1 MKTENFYSAETYATN
16 LNLLKNKDTVSVE
29 KIKDYIKKSPDI
41 LKVLLEYI
49 KEIESL
55 PIAVGDAVYCKDK
68 VVRIVYSL
76 MWITENGETKISK
89 VVLTDVEGYKEIHN
103 IDTLKKLK

>member
-1 MKTENFYSAETYATN
+1 MKTENYYSAQTYATN
-16 LNLLKNKDTVSVE
+16 LNLVKDKNNLSVS

-41 LKVLLEYI
+41 LKVLLEYV

-55 PIAVGDAVYCKDK
+55 PVAIGDAVYCKDK

-76 MWITENGETKISK
+76 IWITKNGETKVSQA
-89 VVLTDVEGYKEIHN
+89 VLTDVEGYKETHLIE
-103 IDTLKKLK
+103 TLKKLK